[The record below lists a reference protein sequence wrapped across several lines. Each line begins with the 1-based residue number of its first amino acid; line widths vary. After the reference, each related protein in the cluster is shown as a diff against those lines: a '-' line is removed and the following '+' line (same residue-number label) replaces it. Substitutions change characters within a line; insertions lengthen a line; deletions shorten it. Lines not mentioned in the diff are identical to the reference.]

1 MNPLLV
7 NSIIKKSQ
15 ASNQSTEGLPSWA
28 KGIIA
33 VTVLAGAAFVAYK
46 VYKLVSNIGEGK
58 DEKAVLNLVDK
69 EIKDKI
75 KAGDSLSKP
84 LSTYASTANAIEE
97 KLKGCEL
104 SAEPEIAVIKLVI
117 GQVKKPIDWLQ
128 LTAAFGKRK
137 IDDCGWGSTDY
148 ELGNLLKDQLVAK
161 ITKLSSPTFKI
172 IKQDNFYY
180 NVDISGSKTTLEI
193 LQVYLK
199 SIGVSI

>member
-1 MNPLLV
+1 MKPLQV
-7 NSIIKKSQ
+7 Y
-15 ASNQSTEGLPSWA
+15 NQTTQGLPSWA
-28 KGIIA
+28 KGVIA
-33 VTVLAGAAFVAYK
+33 VSVIAAVGIVAYK
-46 VYKLVSNIGEGK
+46 VYKLVSDIGEGK

-75 KAGDSLSKP
+75 KAGESLSKP

-104 SAEPEIAVIKLVI
+104 SAKPEVEVIKLVI

-148 ELGNLLKDQLVAK
+148 ELGNLLKNQLDQYLDLQTGGEVKA
-161 ITKLSSPTFKI
+161 
-172 IKQDNFYY
+172 DNFYY
-180 NVDISGSKTTLEI
+180 SQKVSGIKTTFDI
-193 LQVYLK
+193 LNIYLK
-199 SIGVSI
+199 KIGVNI